1 MSVRAAATF
10 VRSIDC
16 SACGTPH
23 DPARLLTV
31 CRGCGGVLLVRY
43 DLERVAAAVAPGAWA
58 SRPLTMYRYRE
69 LLPLDAREEPV
80 SLGEGGTPLL
90 PLPRL
95 GQRLGLTHLLGKDEG
110 RNPTGTF
117 KARGLSLA
125 VTRARGF
132 GVRGLILPSAGNA
145 GGAAAAYGARA
156 GLPVAVVVP
165 RETPE
170 AAIDEALLAGARVFT
185 VEGTLSLAGQVAARA
200 AAALGFL
207 DLATLKEPFRLEGKK
222 TMGLELAEQLGWRAP
237 DLVVYPTGGG
247 TGLIGIW
254 KAFQELIALGWV
266 AGKGPRLIAVQ
277 ATGCA
282 PVVHAWRQGVETD
295 ASSRVLHF
303 TEKPKPE
310 EVTSNMVNAGAWLVE
325 PEVMSRIPPETQISF
340 ERTVFPEML
349 ARHEPVYAY
358 TSHGYWMD
366 AGTPERYLLLHRDL
380 LSGKSKQYIPA
391 RGLVGGEYTD
401 IAPTA
406 KVTGQVVIGA
416 NCSIGARVKITGPA
430 VIGAG
435 SAILADSVIEY
446 SVIWK
451 NVRIESGVHLKESI
465 VADSCHLISGSRG
478 ETVVLGA
485 NVTVPGNCL
494 LETGSRIKP
503 GTVANTKP
511 AS

>member
-1 MSVRAAATF
+1 MKAVVLVGGKAT
-10 VRSIDC
+10 
-16 SACGTPH
+16 
-23 DPARLLTV
+23 RL
-31 CRGCGGVLLVRY
+31 
-43 DLERVAAAVAPGAWA
+43 E
-58 SRPLTMYRYRE
+58 PLTINVPKAMVPVINTPFLEYVIRNLAGHGFKEIILALGHMSQPIQDYFMDGSRFGAKLYYSME
-69 LLPLDAREEPV
+69 DTPLGTAGATKKAEKY
-80 SLGEGGTPLL
+80 LGE
-90 PLPRL
+90 
-95 GQRLGLTHLLGKDEG
+95 
-110 RNPTGTF
+110 TF
-117 KARGLSLA
+117 LVFNGDDFMDLDFAAMIDLHKTSGAK
-125 VTRARGF
+125 VT
-132 GVRGLILPSAGNA
+132 
-145 GGAAAAYGARA
+145 
-156 GLPVAVVVP
+156 
-165 RETPE
+165 
-170 AAIDEALLAGARVFT
+170 
-185 VEGTLSLAGQVAARA
+185 
-200 AAALGFL
+200 
-207 DLATLKEPFRLEGKK
+207 
-222 TMGLELAEQLGWRAP
+222 
-237 DLVVYPTGGG
+237 
-247 TGLIGIW
+247 
-254 KAFQELIALGWV
+254 IALTRVDDPTNYGV
-266 AGKGPRLIAVQ
+266 
-277 ATGCA
+277 
-282 PVVHAWRQGVETD
+282 VETD

-391 RGLVGGEYTD
+391 RGLVVGEYTD
-401 IAPTA
+401 IDPTA
-406 KVTGQVVIGA
+406 RVTGQVVIGA

-430 VIGAG
+430 VIGDG